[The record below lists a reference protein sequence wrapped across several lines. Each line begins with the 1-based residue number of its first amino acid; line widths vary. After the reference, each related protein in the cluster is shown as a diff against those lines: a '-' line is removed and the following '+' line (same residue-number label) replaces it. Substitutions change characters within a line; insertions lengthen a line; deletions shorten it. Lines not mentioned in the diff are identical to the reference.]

1 MAVDTE
7 ELEPL
12 VVLLDDLDSVVTEL
26 VNSRLQSFGPEVV
39 RSLRNRAER
48 ESDPERK
55 ALVVERGK
63 WLNTEFK
70 LADLQDFVTRSPGPL
85 SLFEG
90 SWIISSLLD
99 WTLQRERYEDLF
111 YRCSGEYLAEGSDQ
125 RTGVENIRILNHI
138 FFHRLKFTLYDVKP
152 ANVLE
157 VFYIRY
163 ITQSVKVGS
172 MANFTIM
179 LHEDDKTLDE
189 VVVTASIV
197 KIAYKGDTIEVNA
210 NAFNIPE
217 GSMLSG
223 LVGSIPGCELKP
235 SGEILMNG
243 RRVDYLLLNGKEF
256 FRGDNS
262 VMLDNLP
269 YYVVQKL
276 QFYEKEDKEKHAS
289 TLHKDYVMDVTLKRD
304 YQIGMV
310 GNTELAGGTSER
322 RRVGDGTS
330 GMVTP
335 VTPE

>member
-1 MAVDTE
+1 MAVDPE

-12 VVLLDDLDSVVTEL
+12 VALLDDRDSVVTEL

-138 FFHRLKFTLYDVKP
+138 FFHRLKFTLYDVQQRDPKYALVSDALKDRAGNPFTLSFIYLMICQISGLPVELLCFPGGFVP
-152 ANVLE
+152 AYVEHGRIL
-157 VFYIRY
+157 FYINLYRGGELFPQDRLEQFMKATGLK
-163 ITQSVKVGS
+163 I
-172 MANFTIM
+172 
-179 LHEDDKTLDE
+179 DK
-189 VVVTASIV
+189 S
-197 KIAYKGDTIEVNA
+197 
-210 NAFNIPE
+210 AF
-217 GSMLSG
+217 
-223 LVGSIPGCELKP
+223 
-235 SGEILMNG
+235 
-243 RRVDYLLLNGKEF
+243 
-256 FRGDNS
+256 
-262 VMLDNLP
+262 
-269 YYVVQKL
+269 
-276 QFYEKEDKEKHAS
+276 
-289 TLHKDYVMDVTLKRD
+289 
-304 YQIGMV
+304 
-310 GNTELAGGTSER
+310 R
-322 RRVGDGTS
+322 RRDESAMLTLYLESLLYIYSGRKNEAMGTLLDRALTIL
-330 GMVTP
+330 G
-335 VTPE
+335 PERFLTIDEAE